1 MGTIYPRPLRKGDRI
16 CVIDP
21 ANAFTEEGILGV
33 QACFEEKG
41 FEVVFSRDMAFRRGT
56 PQERAELFNQV
67 IRDEENRG
75 IFCMWG
81 GYGTMT
87 LLDLLDYPAL
97 EANRP
102 VFSGFSDNTALHLA
116 IGRRTDLVT
125 FHGPILYSAKR
136 PATPEATEA
145 FLKLAGEPEKP
156 RTLVNLNGEE
166 MEIFQEGI
174 CEGKLT
180 GGNLTLISRL
190 MGTPWEIDTKG
201 KILFFEEV
209 GERPYRLHG
218 MLTQLAMAGK
228 LQEAAG
234 IVVGALTD
242 CDTPGRPGSAR
253 QLVMEALEAAEGP
266 VVYGLAAGHRG
277 DTLTLSMNAPA
288 RLEAVDGEIHFQ
300 TGV

>member
-33 QACFEEKG
+33 QSCFEEKG
-41 FEVVFSRDMAFRRGT
+41 FEVVFSRDMAFRHGT

-116 IGRRTDLVT
+116 IGSRTELVT
-125 FHGPILYSAKR
+125 FHGPILYSEKR

-145 FLKLAGEPEKP
+145 FLELAGEPKKP
-156 RTLVNLNGEE
+156 RTLTNLNGEE
-166 MEIFQEGI
+166 MEIFREGV

-234 IVVGALTD
+234 IVVGVLTD

-253 QLVMEALEAAEGP
+253 QLVMEALETANGP